1 MAKVIVEGKVAR
13 LIRRKRDQAHVDGF
27 ILMIDNRAPLHVAM
41 ADFGDTPPQVGERI
55 SVKCKVDDLHAAL
68 FQAFKRL
75 RGKSDAAGPRTT
87 SEGLP
92 VMRQRPL
99 PSADAGPP
107 KPVTRQKPLPP
118 ELARMLNPELPNDGD
133 EPKAQND

>member
-41 ADFGDTPPQVGERI
+41 ADYGDTPPQVGERV

-87 SEGLP
+87 PEGLP

-99 PSADAGPP
+99 PPADAGPP
-107 KPVTRQKPLPP
+107 KPIAHTS
-118 ELARMLNPELPNDGD
+118 
-133 EPKAQND
+133 KATTLMRSPITIAIV

>member
-13 LIRRKRDQAHVDGF
+13 LIRRRRDQGQVDGF

-41 ADFGDTPPQVGERI
+41 SDFGDIPPQVGEHI
-55 SVKCKVDDLHAAL
+55 SVRCKVDDLHAAL

-87 SEGLP
+87 TDGLP

-99 PSADAGPP
+99 PSSDAGPP
-107 KPVTRQKPLPP
+107 RPVSRQKPLPP
-118 ELARMLNPELPNDGD
+118 DLAQMLNPELPDD
-133 EPKAQND
+133 AA